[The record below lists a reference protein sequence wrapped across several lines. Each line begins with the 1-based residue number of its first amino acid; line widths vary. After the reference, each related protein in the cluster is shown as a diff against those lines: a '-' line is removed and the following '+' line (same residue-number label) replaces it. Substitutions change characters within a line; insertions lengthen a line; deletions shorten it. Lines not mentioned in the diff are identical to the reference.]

1 MRAGNI
7 YYCFSFGAADG
18 KAKGAAQLTR
28 AWARRSRGLVKR
40 PPSQPQATPT
50 ARLWLLAALLAC
62 FVNLHSALAEAAA
75 RKEGAE
81 QEERGRAC
89 LSGGWLP
96 AAVGW
101 PAAGAITQPVR
112 APRAAA
118 SCLAAARGAANPE
131 QRPRKSTF
139 SDLKKRQ
146 SPGCG
151 FVAKTAGWLPQKP
164 RGGRGGLQPP

>member
-40 PPSQPQATPT
+40 PPSQPQATPA

-81 QEERGRAC
+81 QEERGRGAAC
-89 LSGGWLP
+89 LSGGCRRLSVGPAQARSPSQCTRSARPP
-96 AAVGW
+96 AAWWRLGELL
-101 PAAGAITQPVR
+101 TR
-112 APRAAA
+112 N
-118 SCLAAARGAANPE
+118 RGREKAL
-131 QRPRKSTF
+131 F

-151 FVAKTAGWLPQKP
+151 FVAKT
-164 RGGRGGLQPP
+164 GGLKSP